1 MTMDITTAIA
11 SRKSIRKYTTDPV
24 SDEDVTA
31 LLYAAMHAPSAV
43 NEPLWHFVVVKGRKH
58 SPQSRR

>member
-1 MTMDITTAIA
+1 MTMDIITAIA

-43 NEPLWHFVVVKGRKH
+43 NEPL
-58 SPQSRR
+58 